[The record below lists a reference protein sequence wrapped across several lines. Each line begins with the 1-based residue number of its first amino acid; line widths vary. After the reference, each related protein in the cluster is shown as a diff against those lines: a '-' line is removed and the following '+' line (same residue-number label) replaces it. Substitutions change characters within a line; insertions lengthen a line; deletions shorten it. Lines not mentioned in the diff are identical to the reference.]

1 MYGTVI
7 SSLQTKQ
14 QEEQTRV
21 KLLDSRTLA
30 NFKTV
35 QFTQRPL
42 SLAPS
47 TARNIMS
54 IPRFSNP
61 HSITISIQSVTRSE
75 FFRNEND
82 TALWSCAEGSEH
94 AEELAWL
101 EEHLQGSLSSI
112 ENKPQKSKRHP
123 GSSAK
128 QGPEELAIGKCLF
141 LSCDLLLRHVH
152 NVEFRLVS
160 SAPPQPISLEP
171 KPPKSLR

>member
-1 MYGTVI
+1 
-7 SSLQTKQ
+7 
-14 QEEQTRV
+14 
-21 KLLDSRTLA
+21 
-30 NFKTV
+30 
-35 QFTQRPL
+35 
-42 SLAPS
+42 
-47 TARNIMS
+47 MS

-82 TALWSCAEGSEH
+82 TALWSCAEGSER

-160 SAPPQPISLEP
+160 SAPLQPISLEP